1 MRAGQLEPVGIHVG
15 DDDVPGARVAH
26 DRGGHDPDRPGA
38 RDQHVLPEHGER
50 ERGVDGVAEGVE
62 DRGHVQV
69 DARRVLPDVR
79 HGQRDELGERARA
92 VDADALGVRAEV
104 PAAGHAVAAATAHE
118 VALAADEVTGREVVD
133 VRSDLDDLAHE
144 LVADDH
150 RHRDRAL
157 RPGVPGADVQV
168 GAADAGALD
177 ADQHVVDADLRLRA
191 HRRARCLDAPPTSRA
206 LSRRHHP
213 SFLSVIATLGA

>member
-1 MRAGQLEPVGIHVG
+1 MSVTTTCRAPAWRTTAAAMIPIGPAPVISTSS
-15 DDDVPGARVAH
+15 
-26 DRGGHDPDRPGA
+26 
-38 RDQHVLPEHGER
+38 PEHGER
-50 ERGVDGVAEGVE
+50 ERGVDGVAEGIE

-79 HGQRDELGERARA
+79 HGQRDELGERSRA

-104 PAAGHAVAAATAHE
+104 PPAGHAVAAATAHE
-118 VALAADEVTGREVVD
+118 VALAADDVTGREVVD
-133 VRSDLDDLAHE
+133 VRSDLDDLADE

-157 RPGVPGADVQV
+157 RPRVPGADVQV

-177 ADQHVVDADLRLRA
+177 ADQHVVDADLRLRGIDEPDA
-191 HRRARCLDAPPTSRA
+191 WTRLRFRERFHAVTTRASCP
-206 LSRRHHP
+206 
-213 SFLSVIATLGA
+213 